1 MLREVRIVELE
12 ALGPAPFASMLL
24 ADLGADVITVHRKV
38 APPTLETAQG
48 KLLDRGKRSI
58 ALDLKTPAD
67 TAILKRLLPTADG
80 LIEGFRPGVMERLG
94 LSPEVCHKLCP
105 KLVYGRMTGWGQTGP
120 KAAQAG
126 HDLNYIGLSGALWY
140 ASAPEDVPITPPTLV
155 GDIGGGAMYLAVGML
170 AGILKARSTGVGCV
184 VDAAMIDGSAH
195 MMNLMM
201 SLRAEGEFRTERGQ
215 SILDG
220 PHWSRCY
227 RCGDGGYFSVQALEP
242 KFYALFLKRMG
253 LHADGDFANQ
263 HERSNWPA
271 LTARLAAL
279 FASQSRAYWTAVFAG
294 SDSCAGPV
302 LNPEEAMADTHMQA
316 RAVWSAPK
324 GRLQAAAA
332 PRFDGALPAPP
343 PSSPQR
349 DQDRDAILS
358 ELAQLEM
365 AGR

>member
-1 MLREVRIVELE
+1 MLSGVRIVELE

-24 ADLGADVITVHRKV
+24 ADLGADVITVHRKA

-58 ALDLKTPAD
+58 ALDLKDSAD
-67 TAILKRLLPTADG
+67 TAILKRLLPTVDG

-140 ASAPEDVPITPPTLV
+140 ASAPDDVPITPPTLV

-201 SLRAEGEFRTERGQ
+201 SLRAEGEFQTERGQ
-215 SILDG
+215 SVLDG
-220 PHWSRCY
+220 PHWSRC
-227 RCGDGGYFSVQALEP
+227 RGARPWIRHGNPLSQP
-242 KFYALFLKRMG
+242 
-253 LHADGDFANQ
+253 Q
-263 HERSNWPA
+263 PA
-271 LTARLAAL
+271 R
-279 FASQSRAYWTAVFAG
+279 
-294 SDSCAGPV
+294 P
-302 LNPEEAMADTHMQA
+302 
-316 RAVWSAPK
+316 
-324 GRLQAAAA
+324 
-332 PRFDGALPAPP
+332 
-343 PSSPQR
+343 
-349 DQDRDAILS
+349 
-358 ELAQLEM
+358 
-365 AGR
+365 